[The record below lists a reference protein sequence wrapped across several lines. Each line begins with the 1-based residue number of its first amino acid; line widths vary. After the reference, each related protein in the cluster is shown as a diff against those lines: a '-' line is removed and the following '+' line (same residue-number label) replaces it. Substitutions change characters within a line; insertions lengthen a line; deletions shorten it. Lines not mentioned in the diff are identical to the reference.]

1 MGRKDDRDDD
11 ERGPRDLAGSQID
24 ADKRRNVVSRSRSST
39 DSVSSTIDIAAITRS
54 LGDGIDRATA
64 GLRLSFEIQQTAL
77 KEARDE
83 NNALRVANAGLIVEL
98 RQVAEQNVNFIL
110 LKGQAQNNDTEIR
123 EKNETLRHGISSIAA
138 AFGPAAGP
146 LLTLAWTKLAPKFGL
161 PPAPGATSSDA
172 TPKAAA
178 QRFAVKLQNGS
189 EDSLGLLSVLAD
201 FVGAEDVPL
210 LLGFLSEVTADP
222 PPAPPPA
229 EPPATVTPPPVYDP
243 AAVDRHLAPPA
254 APKTPR
260 KRKGLAS

>member
-1 MGRKDDRDDD
+1 MGKRDDRDDD
-11 ERGPRDLAGSQID
+11 ERVPRDLAGSQID
-24 ADKRRNVVSRSRSST
+24 ADRRRNVVSRSRSST

-98 RQVAEQNVNFIL
+98 RAVAEQNVNFIL

-161 PPAPGATSSDA
+161 PPAPGGATSADA

-178 QRFAVKLQNGS
+178 QRFAAKLQNGS

-201 FVGAEDVPL
+201 FVGPEDVPL
-210 LLGFLSEVTADP
+210 LLAWLSEVTAEA
-222 PPAPPPA
+222 PPAASPA

-243 AAVDRHLAPPA
+243 AAVDRHLAPPP
-254 APKTPR
+254 APKR